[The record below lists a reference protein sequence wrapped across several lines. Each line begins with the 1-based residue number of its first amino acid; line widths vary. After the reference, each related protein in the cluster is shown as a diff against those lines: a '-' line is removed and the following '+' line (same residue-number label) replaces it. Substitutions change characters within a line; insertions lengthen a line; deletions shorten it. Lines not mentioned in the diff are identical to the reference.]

1 MLEQVETVCPY
12 CGEPIDVLIDCSV
25 AVQDYIED
33 CSVCC
38 HPIQFNVVIDAQGLP
53 EVMVRRDDE

>member
-1 MLEQVETVCPY
+1 MLEPVAVGCPY
-12 CGEPIDVLIDCSV
+12 CGESIEILVDCSV
-25 AVQDYIED
+25 AAQDYIED

-53 EVMVRRDDE
+53 EVTVRRDDE